1 MFSSLFDLD
10 NPILRF
16 LSRLVDLVVL
26 NVIFIIS
33 CIPVV
38 TIGAALTALYYVCIN
53 DWDTQNA
60 HIFQKYM
67 RSFKQ
72 NFKQSTIIW
81 LIMLVAGAIIGT
93 DAWFSLTQWQ
103 STGSGLYQVGI
114 VICMIGLLAYL
125 LIFTFVWPLQAKFEN
140 TVGKT
145 IHNALSMGIAH
156 LPKVVIAWCI
166 AGVAGYCVYE
176 YLVMK
181 AMLFAL
187 VFSTVAY
194 LQSILFRTA
203 FQPYLEADKRKE
215 GEVWT
220 HKAEADHENSYE
232 DAKIQVAE
240 LAAGMDG
247 EVESDTDSE
256 SETEETA
263 ESENIESLP
272 EKEQEKDIENSQES
286 GEGPEKE

>member
-26 NVIFIIS
+26 NAIFIIS

-53 DWDTQNA
+53 DWDPQNA
-60 HIFQKYM
+60 RIFEKYI

-81 LIMLVAGAIIGT
+81 LLMLLAGVIIGT
-93 DAWFSLTQWQ
+93 DAWFSITQWQ
-103 STGSGLYQVGI
+103 STGNGLYRVGI

-125 LIFTFVWPLQAKFEN
+125 SIFTFIWPLLAKFEN
-140 TVGKT
+140 TTGKM
-145 IHNALSMGIAH
+145 IQNAFSMAVAH
-156 LPKVVIAWCI
+156 LPKTVIAWCI

-176 YLVMK
+176 YMVMK

-187 VFSTVAY
+187 VFSVVAY

-203 FQPYLEADKRKE
+203 FQPYLEEGKRKE

-220 HKAEADHENSYE
+220 YETETDHENSYAE
-232 DAKIQVAE
+232 AKIEAAE
-240 LAAGMDG
+240 IAACVDA
-247 EVESDTDSE
+247 ENEEAADSE
-256 SETEETA
+256 SNAEE
-263 ESENIESLP
+263 
-272 EKEQEKDIENSQES
+272 K
-286 GEGPEKE
+286 